1 MFNHEARSDT
11 ICFGEFRC
19 RSPDEVGD
27 SGRPQQVPM
36 AETPSLG
43 HGIVTPSVR
52 GAVQRKC
59 DQYENEFERVK
70 CKNTIFIC
78 WTESEQHMNIT
89 WDSALLTPRLHWA
102 PCMSAPLADFFVQL
116 STNARTAEVA
126 PTGGCRKYR
135 KEKERSTMKPTIIK
149 LSSNYH
155 HIIILSIVLN
165 HSRTR
170 RPEAWRYGLVEAW
183 SWQKDLLQ
191 AVLFTIFYHH
201 HCDYHWNFHPQ
212 QTLANAA
219 RACASSEM
227 CRFRGTES
235 DT

>member
-1 MFNHEARSDT
+1 
-11 ICFGEFRC
+11 
-19 RSPDEVGD
+19 
-27 SGRPQQVPM
+27 
-36 AETPSLG
+36 
-43 HGIVTPSVR
+43 
-52 GAVQRKC
+52 
-59 DQYENEFERVK
+59 
-70 CKNTIFIC
+70 
-78 WTESEQHMNIT
+78 
-89 WDSALLTPRLHWA
+89 
-102 PCMSAPLADFFVQL
+102 
-116 STNARTAEVA
+116 
-126 PTGGCRKYR
+126 
-135 KEKERSTMKPTIIK
+135 
-149 LSSNYH
+149 
-155 HIIILSIVLN
+155 LN